1 MKKLLLSTLALA
13 GCMAASA
20 QDQPTLSVDLG
31 NGQFYDTEISS
42 LQKITFEDGDIILH
56 DVDNSSVEFSL
67 GNVKKI
73 LFKGVPATSIKSTL
87 AAPESQITFAFD
99 GQSIRVSGL
108 DKRAGATVCSTSGTV
123 VARQTVENG
132 ESVNVAQLAKGV
144 YVLNVSGK
152 TFKFAK

>member
-20 QDQPTLSVDLG
+20 QDQPTMSIDFGDGHV
-31 NGQFYDTEISS
+31 YDTEIMS
-42 LQKITFEDGDIILH
+42 LQKITFEDGHMILH
-56 DVDNSSVEFSL
+56 NTDESAAEFAVGDVQ
-67 GNVKKI
+67 KI
-73 LFKGVPATSIKSTL
+73 IFKGVETSIKNTV
-87 AAPESQITFAFD
+87 ATPESQLAFAFD
-99 GQSIRVSGL
+99 GQNIRVSGL

-132 ESVNVAQLAKGV
+132 QSINVAQLAKGV
-144 YVLNVSGK
+144 YVLSVNGK